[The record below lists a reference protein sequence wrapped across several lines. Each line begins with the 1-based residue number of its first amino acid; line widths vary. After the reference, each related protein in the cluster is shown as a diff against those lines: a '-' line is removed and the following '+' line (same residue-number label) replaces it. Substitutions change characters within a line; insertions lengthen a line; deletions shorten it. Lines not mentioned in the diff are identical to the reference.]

1 MGRGKLAQANWDS
14 AGNEAV
20 GMGGGV
26 EVLLEAAWDC
36 QNSVTSVVTCKRARS
51 PPPAGAT
58 KSGTQEASSHMKFLR
73 EGMVNQV
80 PGCRER
86 LVLLL
91 GGQNGPHPQQMH
103 SHKGAVLPGDGSYGR
118 R

>member
-1 MGRGKLAQANWDS
+1 MFVVCEQTRLPFAAPDQGALGFCPTAAGEHLYHVCSGTIEQVGRGKLAQANWDS

-36 QNSVTSVVTCKRARS
+36 QNSVSSAVTCQRARS

-58 KSGTQEASSHMKFLR
+58 KSGT
-73 EGMVNQV
+73 
-80 PGCRER
+80 
-86 LVLLL
+86 
-91 GGQNGPHPQQMH
+91 
-103 SHKGAVLPGDGSYGR
+103 
-118 R
+118 